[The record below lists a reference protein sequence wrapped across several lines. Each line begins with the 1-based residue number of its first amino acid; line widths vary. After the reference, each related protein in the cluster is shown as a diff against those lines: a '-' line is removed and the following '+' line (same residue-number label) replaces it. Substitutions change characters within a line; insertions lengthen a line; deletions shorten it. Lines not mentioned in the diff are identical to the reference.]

1 MVKKPGSGGEAK
13 RQLKVRVKPA
23 PKSKAKSNIKAKP
36 QAKPKLRAKAPAKKS
51 LRAKSRD
58 GERRNLS
65 RRRLLW
71 LGRMKY
77 GEYVFD
83 CRVFDLSLGGAKVE
97 LDLPLKRGTLVT
109 LQIPDVGIMVAKV
122 AWSRDGKMALAFSE
136 GTAAIRKKLAAKA
149 AKLGL
154 A

>member
-1 MVKKPGSGGEAK
+1 MAKKPTSKSGAK
-13 RQLKVRVKPA
+13 RKLKVRVKPA
-23 PKSKAKSNIKAKP
+23 AISRTKVRV
-36 QAKPKLRAKAPAKKS
+36 QAKPS
-51 LRAKSRD
+51 LRAKPRSKAK
-58 GERRNLS
+58 GSERRILS

-71 LGRMKY
+71 LGRLKY
-77 GEYVFD
+77 GEFAFD

-109 LQIPDVGIMVAKV
+109 LQIPDVGIMVANV
-122 AWSRDGKMALAFSE
+122 AWARDGKMALAFSE

>member
-1 MVKKPGSGGEAK
+1 MAKKPTSAGGAK
-13 RQLKVRVKPA
+13 RKLKIRVKPA
-23 PKSKAKSNIKAKP
+23 AKSKAKSKIKAKP
-36 QAKPKLRAKAPAKKS
+36 KPS
-51 LRAKSRD
+51 LRAKPKGKPKGSD
-58 GERRNLS
+58 RRILS

-71 LGRMKY
+71 VGRLKY
-77 GEYVFD
+77 GEFAFD

-109 LQIPDVGIMVAKV
+109 LQIPEVGIMIANV
-122 AWSRDGKMALAFSE
+122 AWARDGKMALAFSE

>member
-1 MVKKPGSGGEAK
+1 MAKKPASTSAAK
-13 RQLKVRVKPA
+13 RKLKVRIKPAAKSRTKVKVKP
-23 PKSKAKSNIKAKP
+23 
-36 QAKPKLRAKAPAKKS
+36 S
-51 LRAKSRD
+51 LRAKPMGKARGS
-58 GERRNLS
+58 ERRTLS

-71 LGRMKY
+71 LGRLKY
-77 GEYVFD
+77 GEFAFD
-83 CRVFDLSLGGAKVE
+83 CRVFDLSLGGSKVE

-109 LQIPDVGIMVAKV
+109 LQIPDVGIMVANV
-122 AWSRDGKMALAFSE
+122 AWARDGKMALAFSE

>member
-1 MVKKPGSGGEAK
+1 MVKKPGSAGGVE
-13 RQLKVRVKPA
+13 RRLKVRVKPG
-23 PKSKAKSNIKAKP
+23 PRPRSKPESKLRVKTPAKP
-36 QAKPKLRAKAPAKKS
+36 SIRAKPKGS
-51 LRAKSRD
+51 
-58 GERRNLS
+58 ERRILS

-77 GEYVFD
+77 GEYSFD

-109 LQIPDVGIMVAKV
+109 LQIPEVGIMVAKV

>member
-1 MVKKPGSGGEAK
+1 MAKKPSSAGE
-13 RQLKVRVKPA
+13 RRLKVRVKPA
-23 PKSKAKSNIKAKP
+23 PKAKAKSKLTAKAKP
-36 QAKPKLRAKAPAKKS
+36 APKLRTKTKAKPS
-51 LRAKSRD
+51 IRAKPRD
-58 GERRNLS
+58 SERRNLG

-71 LGRMKY
+71 LGRLKY
-77 GEYVFD
+77 SDYSFD

-97 LDLPLKRGTLVT
+97 LDLPLKRGTMVT
-109 LQIPDVGIMVAKV
+109 LQIPEVGIMVAKV

-154 A
+154 V

>member
-1 MVKKPGSGGEAK
+1 MAKKPSSAVE
-13 RQLKVRVKPA
+13 RRLKVRVKPA
-23 PKSKAKSNIKAKP
+23 PKAKAKSSLK
-36 QAKPKLRAKAPAKKS
+36 AKPKLRAKTKAKPS
-51 LRAKSRD
+51 IRAKPRD
-58 GERRNLS
+58 SERRNLG

-71 LGRMKY
+71 LGRLKY
-77 GEYVFD
+77 SDYSFD

-97 LDLPLKRGTLVT
+97 LDLPLKRGTMVT
-109 LQIPDVGIMVAKV
+109 LQIPEVGIMVAKV

-154 A
+154 V

>member
-1 MVKKPGSGGEAK
+1 MAKKPTSASGSK
-13 RQLKVRVKPA
+13 RRLKVRVKPA
-23 PKSKAKSNIKAKP
+23 AKAKP
-36 QAKPKLRAKAPAKKS
+36 RLRAKPKAKPALRAKKAKGS
-51 LRAKSRD
+51 
-58 GERRNLS
+58 ERRTLS

-71 LGRMKY
+71 LGRLKY
-77 GEYVFD
+77 GDFSFD

-109 LQIPDVGIMVAKV
+109 LQIPDVGIMVANI
-122 AWSRDGKMALAFSE
+122 AWARDGQMALAFSE

>member
-1 MVKKPGSGGEAK
+1 MAKKPVSKSAAK
-13 RQLKVRVKPA
+13 RKLKVRVKPA
-23 PKSKAKSNIKAKP
+23 TKSKPKVKAKPKAKPSLRAKPKSKAKGS
-36 QAKPKLRAKAPAKKS
+36 
-51 LRAKSRD
+51 
-58 GERRNLS
+58 ERRILS

-71 LGRMKY
+71 LGRLKY
-77 GEYVFD
+77 GEYAFD

-97 LDLPLKRGTLVT
+97 LDLPLKRGTMVT
-109 LQIPDVGIMVAKV
+109 LQIPEVGIMVANV
-122 AWSRDGKMALAFSE
+122 AWARDGKIALAFSE